1 MGRRTYEVDIFA
13 MALLYRKEYTK
24 TDMILVEKAKKFDEV
39 INYNLDKI
47 NSSQGIGLRSEERQN
62 LYFYATGE
70 NNKSYIVIN
79 PSADLKRAWDY
90 HVNCLSMEVLVASL
104 MDNALKEIGLIRVDG
119 KIIDRESYYNF
130 LSEKYN
136 MNRENKTKK
145 FDVFRDYEKT
155 NSFVYEYCI
164 SDKEKAILNELRNNL
179 NENSKYEQ
187 EQIKTLKKV
196 KI

>member
-1 MGRRTYEVDIFA
+1 MGKRTYEVDILA
-13 MALLYRKEYTK
+13 MALLYRREYAK
-24 TDMILVEKAKKFDEV
+24 TDMILLEKAKKFDEV
-39 INYNLDKI
+39 INYNLD
-47 NSSQGIGLRSEERQN
+47 NMDTECGIGIRWN
-62 LYFYATGE
+62 KGTDLYFKATNEDG
-70 NNKSYIVIN
+70 KTYIVIN
-79 PSADLKRAWDY
+79 PDADLLKAQVFHID
-90 HVNCLSMEVLVASL
+90 CLPVEVLAASL

-130 LSEKYN
+130 LREKYN
-136 MNRENKTKK
+136 MNREIKTKK

-179 NENSKYEQ
+179 NENKKYEQ
-187 EQIKTLKKV
+187 EQLKILKKV